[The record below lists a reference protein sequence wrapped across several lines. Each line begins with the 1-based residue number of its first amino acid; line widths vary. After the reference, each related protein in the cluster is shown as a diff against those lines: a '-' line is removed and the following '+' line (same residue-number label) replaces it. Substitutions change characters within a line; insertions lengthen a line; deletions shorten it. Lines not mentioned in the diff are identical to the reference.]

1 MKQFPC
7 VTGSLFLPAFFSFG
21 AVFFLFVSYMCVVSG
36 SPFMGFLMGVFS
48 IGTVAFIIWGWKS
61 TMCKVQIQPAY
72 IICKTLFCADI
83 VMEYE
88 KCTVGMDYH
97 LQRGCKVWW
106 IYLCYGPGP
115 KFDTKKPY
123 NRMNSLKCKP
133 GFIRIMYDDEVY
145 QALIEVLPKKQHT
158 ALVTACRCAGL
169 KKY

>member
-7 VTGSLFLPAFFSFG
+7 VPGSLFLPVFFSFG
-21 AVFFLFVSYMCVVSG
+21 ALFYLWVTYYSIIKDAYF
-36 SPFMGFLMGVFS
+36 PAFMGACFFVG
-48 IGTVAFIIWGWKS
+48 IVAFLIWSWKS
-61 TMCKVQIQPAY
+61 TMCKVQIQPAH

-115 KFDTKKPY
+115 KFDPKKPY

-145 QALIEVLPKKQHT
+145 QALIEVLPKKQQT
-158 ALVTACRCAGL
+158 ALVTACRCAGV

>member
-1 MKQFPC
+1 
-7 VTGSLFLPAFFSFG
+7 
-21 AVFFLFVSYMCVVSG
+21 
-36 SPFMGFLMGVFS
+36 
-48 IGTVAFIIWGWKS
+48 
-61 TMCKVQIQPAY
+61 
-72 IICKTLFCADI
+72 
-83 VMEYE
+83 
-88 KCTVGMDYH
+88 MDYH

-115 KFDTKKPY
+115 KFDPKKPY

-158 ALVTACRCAGL
+158 ALVTACRCAGV